1 MTFDQ
6 IVVSHQLSNLLITE
20 TILPI
25 GTNSLLL
32 FFIVLLKIIQS
43 WKNSTYPYIQL
54 LDMFKKKQLNK
65 FVYLV

>member
-25 GTNSLLL
+25 GTNSLPL

-43 WKNSTYPYIQL
+43 WKNSTYTVIGY
-54 LDMFKKKQLNK
+54 
-65 FVYLV
+65 V